1 MKSCTLVSPL
11 WLDYRLSMT
20 NVFENISVS
29 FEGEHIAIVKL
40 EREDK
45 FNALNMATRRELAE
59 AFTQLGENDLVRVIV
74 LTGGSKA
81 FAAGA
86 DLKEFKDANP
96 IDVMK
101 RRVERYWRAIAQA
114 PQPVIAAVNGFA
126 LGGGFEL
133 ALACDIIVAG
143 EGAKLGQ
150 PEIRVGIMPGA
161 GGTQRLMRTAG
172 KYHAMRLCLTGE
184 RIGAAEALSM
194 GLVSAVVADDQ
205 VMAKALEMASNIA
218 SMPPL
223 AAQQIKEAIVHGADA
238 SLETALLM
246 ERRMMQLLFASEDK
260 TEGMAAFFDKRSP
273 DFKGE

>member
-1 MKSCTLVSPL
+1 
-11 WLDYRLSMT
+11 MT
-20 NVFENISVS
+20 SVFENISVT
-29 FEGEHIAIVKL
+29 FEGEHIAVVKL

-45 FNALNMATRRELAE
+45 LNALNMATRRELAE
-59 AFTQLGENDLVRVIV
+59 AFTQLGENEHVRVII

-86 DLKEFKDANP
+86 DLKEFIDAGP
-96 IDVMK
+96 VEVMK
-101 RRVERYWRAIAQA
+101 RRVERYWRALAQV
-114 PQPVIAAVNGFA
+114 PQPVIAAVSGFA

-184 RIGAAEALSM
+184 RISAEQALSM
-194 GLVSAVVADDQ
+194 GLVSDVVADDQ
-205 VMAKALEMASNIA
+205 VMIKALEMAAHIA
-218 SMPPL
+218 SLPPL
-223 AAQQIKEAIVHGADA
+223 AAQQIKEVIVQGADA
-238 SLETALLM
+238 SLETALLL
-246 ERRMMQLLFASEDK
+246 ERRMMQLLFASDDK
-260 TEGMAAFFDKRSP
+260 TEGMSAFFEKRQP